1 MMASSMVSSGSGSQY
16 LNAEIPVRDRSSV
29 LIIPN
34 KRTLLDVSFQYSAAQ
49 PQYSTVSPDGN
60 LAPVSLITAIQASKE
75 ARQQRLQEVTQTRRV
90 LLGGVYPEGMEPID
104 IVLGHSMVGR
114 GEGRPFSNDLNKA
127 TAGTSS
133 SFIRE
138 GDNGAGV
145 NGATPTCGDGICSAS
160 EGVQSC
166 ASDCCPSGSCGDG
179 QCQAWLGENCE
190 SCPEDCRGNLEEE
203 GSATNMFCC
212 GAYVGCGDERCFVDN
227 GVCQVTCMS
236 PHNRPHMR

>member
-1 MMASSMVSSGSGSQY
+1 
-16 LNAEIPVRDRSSV
+16 
-29 LIIPN
+29 
-34 KRTLLDVSFQYSAAQ
+34 
-49 PQYSTVSPDGN
+49 VSPDGN

-145 NGATPTCGDGICSAS
+145 NGATPTCGDGICSGELYFS
-160 EGVQSC
+160 VKYTSVNRRH
-166 ASDCCPSGSCGDG
+166 SSGSF
-179 QCQAWLGENCE
+179 WLNC
-190 SCPEDCRGNLEEE
+190 S
-203 GSATNMFCC
+203 
-212 GAYVGCGDERCFVDN
+212 
-227 GVCQVTCMS
+227 Q
-236 PHNRPHMR
+236 